1 MVIALTLTLTLGEGV
16 LTALDLKIFQY
27 AKILDMATG
36 VIRVVRGEDMVFLGA
51 TEKFLGEGKV
61 DAIEIDTE
69 TAVQV
74 RSKRTGELSLI
85 SSLPG
90 AGTATAAEGLFI
102 PKPEEE
108 IIQVQKLIKLADYE
122 CMIIANAS
130 GELSF
135 YYGDDAIRG
144 EKPRAFFVPPHH
156 SVYELTWSRGRRR
169 ETRDLSIECID
180 CRPQFM
186 SFEFNCR
193 TADNVELV
201 LEGTFFWQVVDVEK
215 MIKVTGDTTGDICN
229 HARSKFIQLISKV
242 TLKEFMNN
250 FNSLASQAHESDD
263 EFYTMR
269 GCQIHTL
276 EVTAY
281 RCKVTL
287 ILTLTLALTLT
298 VTLTP
303 KG

>member
-1 MVIALTLTLTLGEGV
+1 MAIALTLTLTLGEGV

-36 VIRVVRGEDMVFLGA
+36 VIRVARGEDMVFLGA

-85 SSLPG
+85 SSLIRVHDR
-90 AGTATAAEGLFI
+90 TATAAEGLFI

-229 HARSKFIQLISKV
+229 HARSKFI
-242 TLKEFMNN
+242 
-250 FNSLASQAHESDD
+250 
-263 EFYTMR
+263 
-269 GCQIHTL
+269 
-276 EVTAY
+276 
-281 RCKVTL
+281 
-287 ILTLTLALTLT
+287 
-298 VTLTP
+298 
-303 KG
+303 

>member
-1 MVIALTLTLTLGEGV
+1 
-16 LTALDLKIFQY
+16 
-27 AKILDMATG
+27 
-36 VIRVVRGEDMVFLGA
+36 
-51 TEKFLGEGKV
+51 
-61 DAIEIDTE
+61 
-69 TAVQV
+69 
-74 RSKRTGELSLI
+74 
-85 SSLPG
+85 
-90 AGTATAAEGLFI
+90 
-102 PKPEEE
+102 
-108 IIQVQKLIKLADYE
+108 
-122 CMIIANAS
+122 
-130 GELSF
+130 
-135 YYGDDAIRG
+135 
-144 EKPRAFFVPPHH
+144 
-156 SVYELTWSRGRRR
+156 
-169 ETRDLSIECID
+169 
-180 CRPQFM
+180 M

-281 RCKVTL
+281 RCKDASTAR
-287 ILTLTLALTLT
+287 ILEQIIQESY
-298 VTLTP
+298 P
-303 KG
+303 